1 MTDFT
6 PINRWPKQ
14 QLHLRNIEIG
24 LEVLGRKTYKE
35 VGAIYKL
42 SDNRVMQVYRILAA
56 KLYERHF
63 GIPFSD
69 AVCDSKCYGFEG
81 LKPFMRD
88 YHQQYISWMINNKS
102 IKKHIGE

>member
-1 MTDFT
+1 MDDFT

-24 LEVLGRKTYKE
+24 LEVLGGKTYKE

-42 SDNRVMQVYRILAA
+42 SENRVMQVFRMLAA
-56 KLYERHF
+56 KLYARHF

-69 AVCDSKCYGFEG
+69 AVYDSKCYRFEG

-88 YHQQYISWMINNKS
+88 YHQQYIAWMINNKP
-102 IKKHIGE
+102 IKNKIGE